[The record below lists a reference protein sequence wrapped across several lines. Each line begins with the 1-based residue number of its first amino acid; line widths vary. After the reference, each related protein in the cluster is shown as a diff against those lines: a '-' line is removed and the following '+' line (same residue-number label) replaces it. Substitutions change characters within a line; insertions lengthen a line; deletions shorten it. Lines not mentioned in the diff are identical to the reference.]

1 MGMSGILFGVGGL
14 AAVIGVAMIG
24 FGIPVN
30 EFSFG
35 NTLIQSGVTAVVGGM
50 IVVALGVVVV
60 HLQRLADGLTAK
72 SPIRSSR
79 PLDMF
84 DNAGGR
90 PARVPFPPKPKS
102 EMPAHEAFAHEPGDG
117 ANHVPADDN
126 ASAFAPSLRNPEE
139 SPLQVE
145 DEVSLSPQHPAP
157 RAPADLDEAAE
168 RETAL
173 GRNESELDEHRQE
186 PALDSGWRPAA
197 RPAARP
203 GHTAYFDAL
212 WPAESKDAKPARDTT
227 ARAADAD
234 FKPFAPKRFE
244 PKPFEPK
251 SFEPKP
257 FEPQAFEP
265 QAFEPQA
272 FEPQA
277 FEPQAFETQAF
288 EPEFSEPKAFE
299 SDFDLSRHAEP
310 THEPEPEPEAPAA
323 EVAPPRPT
331 VAILKSGVVDGM
343 GYTLYVDGSI
353 EAELPQGTL
362 RFASINELRAHLERK
377 A

>member
-1 MGMSGILFGVGGL
+1 MSGILFGVGGL

-50 IVVALGVVVV
+50 IVAALGVVVV

-102 EMPAHEAFAHEPGDG
+102 EMPAREAFAHEAGDVAG
-117 ANHVPADDN
+117 QVPADSN

-173 GRNESELDEHRQE
+173 DRHESELNEQRQE
-186 PALDSGWRPAA
+186 RALDAGWRPAA
-197 RPAARP
+197 RPAARQ

-212 WPAESKDAKPARDTT
+212 WPAESKDAKPVNDTS
-227 ARAADAD
+227 RAADAD

-251 SFEPKP
+251 PFETKPFEAKP

-265 QAFEPQA
+265 EAFEPQT
-272 FEPQA
+272 FEQQA
-277 FEPQAFETQAF
+277 
-288 EPEFSEPKAFE
+288 SEPKAFE
-299 SDFDLSRHAEP
+299 SDYDLSHHAEP
-310 THEPEPEPEAPAA
+310 AHEPEPEPEAPAA

-362 RFASINELRAHLERK
+362 RFASINELRAHLERN

>member
-1 MGMSGILFGVGGL
+1 MSGILFGVGGL

-50 IVVALGVVVV
+50 IVAALGVVVV

-102 EMPAHEAFAHEPGDG
+102 EMPAREAFAHEAGGDAAG
-117 ANHVPADDN
+117 QVQADGN

-168 RETAL
+168 RETTL
-173 GRNESELDEHRQE
+173 ERHESELNEHRQE
-186 PALDSGWRPAA
+186 PALDAGWRPAA
-197 RPAARP
+197 RPTARP

-212 WPAESKDAKPARDTT
+212 WPAESRDAKPARDTSG
-227 ARAADAD
+227 RAADAD

-251 SFEPKP
+251 PFEPKP
-257 FEPQAFEP
+257 
-265 QAFEPQA
+265 
-272 FEPQA
+272 

-288 EPEFSEPKAFE
+288 EPEVSEPKAFE

-310 THEPEPEPEAPAA
+310 THEPEPEAPAA

-362 RFASINELRAHLERK
+362 RFASINELRAHLERN